1 MVFRRL
7 AEALQQF
14 VKTLFP
20 GYFALVMATGI
31 VSIASHLLGMGSIA
45 WFLLY
50 VNLIAYGILWLLFVA
65 RLLWYPRPLVDD
77 LVDHA
82 RGPGFFTL
90 IAGTC
95 VLGSQMDLV
104 AGDAIAATYLF
115 YAGVGLWLLIMYSF
129 FTAVTVD
136 NPKPTIEKGLNG
148 AWLIAIVATQAISI
162 LGTVL
167 AGRFPAGEQVMLF
180 FTLSMYLFGL
190 MLYLLV
196 IGLIFYR
203 WIFVNLKPEELTP
216 PYWINMGAVAITTL
230 AGDTLILHA
239 SQWGFLG
246 DLLPF
251 LKGMTLFS
259 WAAAT
264 WWIPL
269 LFIVGAWR
277 HIYRQYPLSY
287 DPQYW
292 GMVFPLGMYTT
303 CTHQLAKAMG
313 LDFIYAIPDYFIY
326 VALIAW
332 AAIFLGLLFS
342 LSKGVYVNGF
352 GQDSWSN
359 DQVKN

>member
-1 MVFRRL
+1 MHIRRL
-7 AEALQQF
+7 TEALEQF
-14 VKTLFP
+14 IKNIFP

-31 VSIASHLLGMGSIA
+31 VSIASHLLGMGSLA

-65 RLLWYPRPLVDD
+65 RLLWFSKPLIDD
-77 LVDHA
+77 LVDHS

-95 VLGSQMDLV
+95 VLGSQLDLV
-104 AGDAIAATYLF
+104 AGDTAAATYLF
-115 YAGVGLWLLIMYSF
+115 YLGVGLWILIMYIF
-129 FTAVTVD
+129 FTAVTVN
-136 NPKPTIEKGLNG
+136 NPKPTIEEGLNG
-148 AWLIAIVATQAISI
+148 AWLIAIVATQSISI

-167 AGRFPAGEQVMLF
+167 SSRFPSGEQVMLF
-180 FTLSMYLFGL
+180 FSLGMYLFGL

-203 WIFVNLKPEELTP
+203 WIFINLKPEELTP

-230 AGDTLILHA
+230 AGDTIILHA
-239 SQWGFLG
+239 SQWGFLRE
-246 DLLPF
+246 LLPF

-277 HIYRQYPLSY
+277 HIYKQYPLSY
-287 DPQYW
+287 NPQYW

-303 CTHQLAKAMG
+303 CTHQLAMAMG
-313 LDFIYAIPDYFIY
+313 IEFVNIIPEYFIY

-332 AAIFLGLLFS
+332 AATFLGLLVSIFE
-342 LSKGVYVNGF
+342 GFYVNGF
-352 GQDSWSN
+352 VQEPG
-359 DQVKN
+359 